1 MSKNINPITIVMLV
15 LTILGYIIP
24 TIFLNTFDVSFLLY
38 YKELTLFAEQIRLIC
53 CILGV
58 AVGIV
63 GIFWKKEN
71 KIDIVIRRCCILLCL
86 VGCISYILFLLSY
99 PSEITRRISCA
110 SNLKQIGLALQQYAM
125 DYAGYFPQA
134 NGAVGLELLRKNDY
148 LTDYAV
154 FACPSTKKGKGK
166 DNQPLTEENV
176 DYVYIGGSNTKSD
189 PKQPLMYDKANNHG
203 YYGNVLFVDGPVEGI
218 YGNPWTQNIK
228 K

>member
-1 MSKNINPITIVMLV
+1 MLV

-110 SNLKQIGLALQQYAM
+110 SNLKQMGLALQQYAM

-154 FACPSTKKGKGK
+154 FACPSTKKGNGK

-176 DYVYIGGSNTKSD
+176 DYVYICGSNTKSD

-203 YYGNVLFVDGPVEGI
+203 YYGNVLFADGTVEGI